1 MTKVEYRFF
10 SVGQTRRGKENL
22 GENNV
27 NKLQG
32 GPLAQEPGSHRT
44 KFISVI
50 ILQNKYIHD
59 SCKT

>member
-10 SVGQTRRGKENL
+10 RVGQTRRGKENL
-22 GENNV
+22 RENNV
-27 NKLQG
+27 NKLQEG
-32 GPLAQEPGSHRT
+32 ALAQEPGSHRT
-44 KFISVI
+44 KFISVT

>member
-10 SVGQTRRGKENL
+10 RVGQTRRAKENL
-22 GENNV
+22 RENNV
-27 NKLQG
+27 NKLQEG
-32 GPLAQEPGSHRT
+32 ALAQEPVSHRT